1 MRSWYPGGCDLFS
14 KKYGLLHIGKV
25 SNNQDVYYAFL
36 LYQWPGNIRKIENVI
51 VRLMIIS
58 DVKLI
63 TKEDFTREFLTKPH
77 SHAPVKPLRNS
88 IFELKKEMVHLALTE
103 ARGKKASF
111 SKLLGLP
118 PSNFFRLLKNLGM
131 MWCYQNEKHTGF
143 PIRAYAI
150 IVFHIMTGYFI
161 FPVRR
166 ASFLLRWRTLKLS
179 FW

>member
-1 MRSWYPGGCDLFS
+1 M
-14 KKYGLLHIGKV
+14 

-131 MWCYQNEKHTGF
+131 M
-143 PIRAYAI
+143 
-150 IVFHIMTGYFI
+150 
-161 FPVRR
+161 
-166 ASFLLRWRTLKLS
+166 
-179 FW
+179 